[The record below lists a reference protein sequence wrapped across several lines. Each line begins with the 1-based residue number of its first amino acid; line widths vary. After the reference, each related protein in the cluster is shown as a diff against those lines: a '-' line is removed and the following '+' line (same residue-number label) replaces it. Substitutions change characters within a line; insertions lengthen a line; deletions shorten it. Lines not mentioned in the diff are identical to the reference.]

1 MGREQSRG
9 FLRFQTP
16 LNYSPPL
23 TILMLSTELAGIKL
37 QNPTV
42 LASGILGV
50 TGSSLVRISEAG
62 AGAVTTKSISLKER
76 KGHPT
81 PVIATYGQGM
91 ANAVGLSNAGA
102 EETLP
107 EIEYAVKNS
116 RSPVIA
122 SIFASTI
129 TEFGRVAEMIS
140 RAKPNLIE
148 VNISCP
154 NVEDEFGRPFACDPG
169 IAAVVTKKVKKST
182 NIPFFV
188 KLSPNVSNIGAIAE
202 AVAREGADGITAINT
217 VGPGMLINVEAAR
230 PVLSNRVG
238 GISGPAIKPLALK
251 SVYDIYKSTK
261 LPITGTGG
269 VTTGRDAV
277 EMIMAG
283 ASAVGIGTGVYYR
296 GPEVFSRVSEEMQ
309 SLMEKEGYKS
319 INEMRGVAHEE

>member
-1 MGREQSRG
+1 
-9 FLRFQTP
+9 
-16 LNYSPPL
+16 
-23 TILMLSTELAGIKL
+23 MLSTEVAGTKL

-50 TGSSLVRISEAG
+50 TGASLAAVAKAG

-81 PVIATYGQGM
+81 PVIATYSQGM
-91 ANAVGLSNAGA
+91 INAVGLSNAGA

-107 EIEYAVKNS
+107 ELEFAVKNS
-116 RSPVIA
+116 GVPVIA
-122 SIFASTI
+122 SIFATTI
-129 TEFGRVAEMIS
+129 TEFGKVAEAVS
-140 RAKPNLIE
+140 KANPHLIE

-182 NIPFFV
+182 NIPVLV
-188 KLSPNVSNIGAIAE
+188 KLSPNVSTIGVIAE
-202 AVAREGADGITAINT
+202 AVAKEGADGITAINT

-251 SVYDIYKSTK
+251 CVYDIYKSTK
-261 LPITGTGG
+261 LPIIGTGG

-309 SLMEKEGYKS
+309 NIMEKEGYRS
-319 INEMRGVAHEE
+319 ISEMRGIVHEE

>member
-1 MGREQSRG
+1 
-9 FLRFQTP
+9 
-16 LNYSPPL
+16 
-23 TILMLSTELAGIKL
+23 MLSTELAGIKL
-37 QNPTV
+37 PNPTV

-50 TGSSLVRISEAG
+50 TGSSLTRVSKAG

-81 PVIATYGQGM
+81 PVIATYAHGM

-102 EETLP
+102 EETLL
-107 EIEYAVKNS
+107 EIGYAVKNS
-116 RSPVIA
+116 PSPVIA

-129 TEFGRVAEMIS
+129 TEFGKVAEAVS
-140 RAKPNLIE
+140 KAKPHLIE

-154 NVEDEFGRPFACDPG
+154 NVDDEFGRPFACDPG

-182 NIPFFV
+182 SIPILV
-188 KLSPNVSNIGAIAE
+188 KLSPNVPSIAPIAE
-202 AVAREGADGITAINT
+202 AVAKEGADGITAINT

-251 SVYDIYKSTK
+251 CIYDIYKSTK
-261 LPITGTGG
+261 LPIIGTGG

-283 ASAVGIGTGVYYR
+283 ASATGIGTGVYYR
-296 GPEVFSRVSEEMQ
+296 GIEIFSKVSEEIQ
-309 SLMEKEGYKS
+309 GLMDKEGYNS
-319 INEMRGVAHEE
+319 IEEMRGVAHEE

>member
-1 MGREQSRG
+1 
-9 FLRFQTP
+9 
-16 LNYSPPL
+16 
-23 TILMLSTELAGIKL
+23 MLSTELAGIKL
-37 QNPTV
+37 PNPTV

-50 TGSSLVRISEAG
+50 TGSSLARVSKAG
-62 AGAVTTKSISLKER
+62 AGAVTTKSISFKER

-81 PVIATYGQGM
+81 PVIATYAQGM

-116 RSPVIA
+116 PSPVIA

-129 TEFGRVAEMIS
+129 TEFGKVAEAVS
-140 RAKPNLIE
+140 RAKPHMIE

-169 IAAVVTKKVKKST
+169 IAAVVTKKVKKTTS
-182 NIPFFV
+182 IPLLV
-188 KLSPNVSNIGAIAE
+188 KLSPNVPNIGAIAE
-202 AVAREGADGITAINT
+202 AVAKEGADGITAINT

-238 GISGPAIKPLALK
+238 GISGPAIKPIALK
-251 SVYDIYKSTK
+251 CVFDIYKSTK
-261 LPITGTGG
+261 LPIVGTGG

-283 ASAVGIGTGVYYR
+283 ASAAGIGTGVYYR
-296 GPEVFSRVSEEMQ
+296 GIEIFSKVSEEIQ
-309 SLMEKEGYKS
+309 GLMDKEGYNS
-319 INEMRGVAHEE
+319 IEEMRGISHEER